1 MGLKLFLN
9 ELIQYFVSITPSA
22 MLPLVPPSILSPLHL
37 LAQADSGVIEQSFSF
52 PSLLNQALNGIGIV
66 GILLVTAL
74 GLAITFGVMRIINLA
89 HGEFIMLGAYIT
101 FLMQDMFK
109 MDLILTI
116 PFAFLGAAIVGAIVE
131 VTIIR
136 RLYGRPL
143 ETLLATWGLSIV
155 MQGVIKLIFTAQL
168 KYVKSPAYLSGSID
182 FLKDEAGATLVSLS
196 YYRFFIIVVAL
207 ALLGITMYLFYG
219 TSWGRQV
226 RAVTQNRTM
235 AQCLGVNT
243 KLVDMGT
250 FAYGCGLAG
259 VAGAVISAL
268 KTVSPPMGQDY
279 LVDAWMV
286 VVTGGVDK
294 LIGIL
299 AGSLLIGESN
309 AIIAFFLNDPSARV
323 IVLAAVIVL
332 IRYRPEGLFTVQK
345 RS

>member
-1 MGLKLFLN
+1 
-9 ELIQYFVSITPSA
+9 
-22 MLPLVPPSILSPLHL
+22 MLDFALSSMLSSPIYL
-37 LAQADSGVIEQSFSF
+37 LAQEEAAEAATESFSYV
-52 PSLLNQALNGIGIV
+52 SLANQALTGIGIV
-66 GILLVTAL
+66 GILLLTAL

-101 FLMQDMFK
+101 FWMQDTFQ
-109 MDLILTI
+109 MDLLMTI
-116 PFAFLGAAIVGAIVE
+116 PFAFVGTAIVGAIVE
-131 VTIIR
+131 LTIIR

-155 MQGVIKLIFTAQL
+155 FQGVIKLIFTAQL

-182 FLKDEAGATLVSLS
+182 FLKDEAGSTVISIS

-207 ALLGITMYLFYG
+207 ALLAITMFLFYG

-226 RAVTQNRTM
+226 RAVTQNRSM

-259 VAGAVISAL
+259 IAGAVISAL
-268 KTVSPPMGQDY
+268 KTVAPPMGQDY

-294 LIGIL
+294 LIGNL
-299 AGSLLIGESN
+299 AGSFLIGESN
-309 AIIAFFLNDPSARV
+309 AVIAFLLNDPTARV
-323 IVLAAVIVL
+323 LVLGAVIVL

>member
-1 MGLKLFLN
+1 
-9 ELIQYFVSITPSA
+9 
-22 MLPLVPPSILSPLHL
+22 MLDFTLSSILSSPIYL
-37 LAQADSGVIEQSFSF
+37 LAQDQAVEAATEEFAWST
-52 PSLLNQALNGIGIV
+52 LANQALNGIGIV
-66 GILLVTAL
+66 GILLLTAM

-89 HGEFIMLGAYIT
+89 HGEFIMMGAYIA
-101 FLMQDMFK
+101 FWMQDTFQ
-109 MDLILTI
+109 MDLLLTI
-116 PFAFLGAAIVGAIVE
+116 PFAFLGTAIVGAIVE
-131 VTIIR
+131 LTIIR

-155 MQGVIKLIFTAQL
+155 LQGVIKLIFTAQL
-168 KYVKSPAYLSGSID
+168 KYVKAPAYLSGSIT
-182 FLKDEAGATLVSLS
+182 FLKGEGGASLISIS
-196 YYRFFIIVVAL
+196 YYRFFIIVIAL
-207 ALLGITMYLFYG
+207 ALLALTMYLFYG
-219 TSWGRQV
+219 TSWGRQI
-226 RAVTQNRTM
+226 RAVTQNRSM

-259 VAGAVISAL
+259 IAGAVISAL

-279 LVDAWMV
+279 LVDSWMV

-299 AGSLLIGESN
+299 AGSFLIGESN
-309 AIIAFFLNDPSARV
+309 AIIAFILNDPTARV
-323 IVLAAVIVL
+323 IVLGAVIVL